1 VPVRVRATGARV
13 PTAGA
18 SGKGKTPRL
27 VAKPGMDFALG
38 DDERLIQQTV
48 RELARGK
55 IAGRAAKL
63 DKSGAFPA
71 ESMQDLAALGMLGS
85 TIPEQYGGVPVS
97 KVAFN
102 LLLEE
107 IAWACA
113 STSVTAAVHSSVA
126 SSPIVAWGSDAVKQR
141 FLPKLATGE
150 WVGCFAL
157 TEPGAGSDVAAL
169 ATTARKEGDHYVLN
183 GSKVFITN
191 GNHAG
196 SAIVAAKTDPAAGH
210 KGISLFAVET
220 SWKGFSKD
228 GAEHKLGLCAS
239 DTARLSFTDLHVP
252 EDNLLGQPGDGF
264 KQLMAT
270 LNGSR
275 ISIGAQGV
283 GIAQRAFDE
292 ALAYSK
298 ERRQFGKP
306 IAANQAIQWKLADMD
321 VRIEAARLLYLK
333 AAAALDA
340 GKLTP
345 EMGSRAKL
353 FASETATWATIQ
365 AVQIHGGNGYTTDYA
380 VERLMRDAKVTEI
393 YEGTSEVQRMLIAKA
408 ALA

>member
-1 VPVRVRATGARV
+1 
-13 PTAGA
+13 
-18 SGKGKTPRL
+18 
-27 VAKPGMDFALG
+27 
-38 DDERLIQQTV
+38 V
-48 RELARGK
+48 RELARGA
-55 IAGRAAKL
+55 IAQRAARL
-63 DKSGAFPA
+63 DRTGEFPA
-71 ESMQDLAALGMLGS
+71 ESLQDLGALGMLGP
-85 TIPEQYGGVPVS
+85 TIPERFGGTPIT
-97 KVAFN
+97 KVAYN
-102 LLLEE
+102 LMLEE

-113 STSVTAAVHSSVA
+113 STSVTLAVHSSVA
-126 SSPIVAWGSDAVKQR
+126 ATPIVQWGSPEVQER
-141 FLPKLATGE
+141 FLPKLASGE
-150 WVGCFAL
+150 WLGCFAL

-169 ATTARKEGDHYVLN
+169 ATTAARQGDHYVLN

-210 KGISLFAVET
+210 KGISLFAVEAG
-220 SWKGFSKD
+220 WKGFGKD
-228 GAEHKLGLCAS
+228 GHEDKLGLRAS
-239 DTARLSFTDLHVP
+239 DTARLSFTDLEVP
-252 EDNLLGQPGDGF
+252 KENLLGRPGDGF

-275 ISIGAQGV
+275 ISIGAQAV
-283 GIAQRAFDE
+283 GIAARAFDE

-306 IAANQAIQWKLADMD
+306 ISANQAIQWKLADMD

-333 AAAALDA
+333 AARALDQ
-340 GKLTP
+340 GTLTP

-353 FASETATWATIQ
+353 FASETATWVAIQ

-393 YEGTSEVQRMLIAKA
+393 YEGTSSKA

>member
-1 VPVRVRATGARV
+1 
-13 PTAGA
+13 
-18 SGKGKTPRL
+18 
-27 VAKPGMDFALG
+27 MDFALS
-38 DDERLIQQTV
+38 DDEALIQKTV
-48 RELARGK
+48 RELARGA
-55 IAGRAAKL
+55 IAERAARL
-63 DKSGAFPA
+63 DRSGEFPA
-71 ESMQDLAALGMLGS
+71 ESMRDLAGLGMLGA
-85 TIPEQYGGVPVS
+85 TIPERFGGSPIS

-102 LLLEE
+102 LMLEE
-107 IAWACA
+107 LAWACA
-113 STSVTAAVHSSVA
+113 STSVTAAVHMSVA
-126 SSPIVAWGSDAVKQR
+126 ATPIVEWGSPAVQQR

-150 WVGCFAL
+150 WIGCFAL

-169 ATTARKEGDHYVLN
+169 ATTAVKQGDHYVLN

-210 KGISLFAVET
+210 RGISLFAVEA
-220 SWKGFSKD
+220 SWKGFGKD
-228 GAEHKLGLCAS
+228 GHEDKLGLRAS
-239 DTARLSFTDLHVP
+239 DTARLSFTDLEVP
-252 EDNLLGQPGDGF
+252 KENLLGKPGDGF

-292 ALAYSK
+292 ARAYAQ
-298 ERRQFGKP
+298 ERKQFGKP

-340 GKLTP
+340 GTLTP

-353 FASETATWATIQ
+353 FASETATWTAIQ

-393 YEGTSEVQRMLIAKA
+393 YEGTSEVQRMVIARA
-408 ALA
+408 AGMGNG